1 MTTRDRL
8 SVRFHAGWIILFLA
22 ATLLASAGIGGN
34 AQTDARGL
42 QSIPSEDLSS
52 NVITAHHFFAAH
64 GRRGMIDGLTGAGL
78 EVWIYPF
85 QILRDYRISF
95 RYAGSST
102 EIEGNPLLSRVVYD
116 SDSVTRVFIGSDFIV
131 HERLSVPPDA
141 SGAVISYQIDS
152 QRPLEIVVHATPVL
166 DLMWPGALG
175 GQGVEWKDSL
185 NGFLLTEPLHGY
197 TAVVTATGLVSHDA
211 LANVAVQPAQG
222 QQIGF
227 AIRPDS
233 SGKADVF
240 VALNPAHAADAGSLI
255 QALKHDQDRRDGE
268 AKAAQADFK
277 SNTLL
282 LKTPDEAVNRAFALA
297 ETALNEAWVCN
308 PDIGCGFVAGY
319 GPTRPQ
325 RRPQYDWFFAGDGM
339 VAGGGALSIGDLA
352 QVRDELELVMRW
364 QDKKS
369 GMIWHELS
377 QSAGLIDWA
386 HKYPYMFVHVDTT
399 FQFLAAVRDYVRASG
414 DVPYAQDH
422 WASIESAYSYCRAL
436 IDPATAL
443 PRIPA
448 GKEGGNEQETMADDL
463 GLSTSWVEAAAS
475 MADLSAL
482 TGHRELAEEASRAE
496 QAARKAIPQR
506 YWNSK
511 EEYWISGHNTEGQ
524 PILERRSGP
533 ADAIA
538 LHLFPT
544 AETDAV
550 LDTLASASFETD
562 WGVRSVGAGS
572 IGYDPDS
579 YAGGSV
585 WPVATAELSVAFWAA
600 HRSLQALGFWQ
611 RLIPLSSLDAPGH
624 MPEVLSGSFYRPQME
639 SVPEQTWSSA
649 GFVSAT
655 VHGLLGLDVDGVE
668 DRLTFAPRLP
678 AKWDDLDVEHIH
690 MPKRNVSLTLHKSEQ
705 SVRLT
710 IQNSGTP
717 FALEFRPDLPLGA
730 DLKRSLLN
738 GRPCPARIEATPQ
751 ETAALVSITA
761 PAGTSTIDLNVSG
774 GISVIVDPV
783 PPVLGEKSAGI
794 PLIRSELDGKHLLI
808 DADVPAQHPSRLQ
821 LASSWL
827 LSDAHGA
834 QLEQTAPGRSEL
846 IFSEEPSNQAE
857 YRRAHVEIAVAR

>member
-1 MTTRDRL
+1 M
-8 SVRFHAGWIILFLA
+8 
-22 ATLLASAGIGGN
+22 
-34 AQTDARGL
+34 
-42 QSIPSEDLSS
+42 QSIPSEDSSS

-85 QILRDYRISF
+85 QILRDYRIGF
-95 RYAGSST
+95 RYADSSS
-102 EIEGNPLLSRVVYD
+102 EIEGNALLSRVVYD
-116 SDSVTRVFIGSDFIV
+116 SDSITRVFIGSDFIV
-131 HERLSVPPDA
+131 HERLFVPPDA
-141 SGAVISYQIDS
+141 PGAVISYQIDS
-152 QRPLEIVVHATPVL
+152 QRSLEIVVHATPVL

-197 TAVVTATGLVSHDA
+197 TAVVTATSQASHDS

-227 AIRPDS
+227 SIRPDS
-233 SGKADVF
+233 SGKAEVY
-240 VALNPAHAADAGSLI
+240 VALNPAHAEDEGSVI
-255 QALKHDQDRRDGE
+255 QALKRDQDRLADK
-268 AKAAQADFK
+268 AKAAQADFQG
-277 SNTLL
+277 NNLL
-282 LKTPDEAVNRAFALA
+282 LKTPDGAVNRAFASA
-297 ETALNEAWVCN
+297 ETALNQAWVCN

-339 VAGGGALSIGDLA
+339 VAGDGALATGDLEH
-352 QVRDELELVMRW
+352 VRDELELVMHW
-364 QDKKS
+364 QDKKT

-377 QSAGLIDWA
+377 QSAGFIDWA
-386 HKYPYMFVHVDTT
+386 NKFPYMFVHVDTT
-399 FQFLAAVRDYVRASG
+399 FQFLAAVREYVRSSG
-414 DVPYAQDH
+414 DVPFAQSH
-422 WASIESAYSYCRAL
+422 WASIESAYRYSRAL
-436 IDPATAL
+436 IDPATSL

-463 GLSTSWVEAAAS
+463 GLSTSWVEAAAG

-482 TGHRELAEEASRAE
+482 TGHKELAEDASLAE
-496 QAARKAIPQR
+496 RAARKAIPQR

-511 EEYWISGHNTEGQ
+511 EEYWISGHNTQGR

-533 ADAIA
+533 ADAIT

-544 AETDAV
+544 AETDTV
-550 LDTLASASFETD
+550 LDTLASASFQTD

-579 YAGGSV
+579 YASGSV
-585 WPVATAELSVAFWAA
+585 WPVATADLSVAFWSA
-600 HRSLQALGFWQ
+600 HRSLQALGLW
-611 RLIPLSSLDAPGH
+611 RSLIPLSSLDSPGH
-624 MPEVLSGSFYRPQME
+624 MPEVLSGSFFRPQME

-649 GFVSAT
+649 GFLSAT
-655 VHGLLGLDVDGVE
+655 VHGLLGLDVDGIE
-668 DRLTFAPRLP
+668 DRLSFAPRLP
-678 AKWDDLDVEHIH
+678 AQWDDLDVEHIR
-690 MPKRNVSLTLHKSEQ
+690 MPKRNVSLTLHKGDQ
-705 SVRLT
+705 SIRLT

-738 GRPCPARIEATPQ
+738 GRPCTARIEAAPQ
-751 ETAALVSITA
+751 ETAARVSITV
-761 PAGTSTIDLNVSG
+761 PAGKSTVDLSFSG

-783 PPVLGEKSAGI
+783 HAVLGEKSAGI
-794 PLIRSELDGKHLLI
+794 RLIRTELDGKHLLI
-808 DADVPAQHPSRLQ
+808 DADVPTQRRTRLQ
-821 LASSWL
+821 LASNWS
-827 LSDAHGA
+827 LSDAIGA
-834 QLEQTAPGRSEL
+834 QLLPGAQGHAEL
-846 IFSEEPSNQAE
+846 IFPEEPSNQAE